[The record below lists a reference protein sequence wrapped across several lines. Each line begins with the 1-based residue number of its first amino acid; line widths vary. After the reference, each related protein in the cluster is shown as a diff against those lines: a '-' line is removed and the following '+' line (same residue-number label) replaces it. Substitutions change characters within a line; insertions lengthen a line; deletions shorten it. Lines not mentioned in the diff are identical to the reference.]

1 MTRPAMT
8 ASPIRRAITL
18 AAVLLCALCLTPPTL
33 PGPTPP
39 ARALPQQ
46 AEQTDRSGPS
56 EPAEPSD
63 QPAGQQGGL
72 SEFGSC
78 LAGSGQGSVVILMD
92 QSGSLRTTDPDRARV
107 RAAQYLAERLASF
120 STTNGITLNVHVAGF
135 AASYAGAGDW
145 TALTPDTL
153 ETVKSRISAVGD
165 DVQDYDTDYW
175 NALEGAR
182 QDLVDHDASGCRAVA
197 WLSDGEYD
205 LDMRDSGAGQDIG
218 TDKPYAP
225 GVRLDSEDGV
235 AQAEQAGTADI
246 CRPTGVA
253 DQLRSSGVT
262 LLGLGLSDGGA
273 DFTFMRRIVGGG
285 GTNAAANGVESCGDV
300 SSPTG
305 SFYPVSDIDSLL
317 MAFDS
322 ISAAGTT
329 VRSDSV
335 SVCQGGACAE
345 GESSFVVD
353 GSLQDVHVLASSDV
367 DGLEARLYPP
377 GASDPIVMSQTTGPQ
392 TADGVS
398 YEWLTGRTLQ
408 VDLAADSAPTWD
420 GQWRLSFID
429 EQSRTEGE
437 KVNVNL
443 HLSSPL
449 TLAWQDLATTELR
462 QGETVDDVRLAL
474 LDHAGGRP
482 VDTSRLTGAL
492 SATVTLTDSKGTST
506 TLFESDDVED
516 LNRPVNIPV
525 GRDVALGEASVTT
538 SVTVTTAP
546 ATGADGGRVDGTTL
560 APTQATTTVSINPP
574 LDFPTLAS
582 PIDFGRLEEDT
593 TAHAALA
600 VTGPGCVWVPPDAVT
615 LTGAPAQAGAIT
627 VVSDASSQDSCVS
640 VPEGRTA
647 ELGLD
652 LSADSHAN
660 GAVTGSA
667 SVMVAPLDEPDRAQ
681 AVDVPLW
688 AEMRRPLDV
697 GTAWTAFAIALAA
710 GIGVPVG
717 LLYLFTFLAAR
728 IPPGTIAVASTVVDV
743 PDDGTSAVIDVPSRE
758 WTWVSVPRGAREVTV
773 GPCVL
778 RTRVGV
784 WPTRVPYAVV
794 VAPRAPSVSGAP
806 VGQRGGRA
814 TVPVSLR
821 GNWIA
826 ILDQPDSPRRVTL
839 VMVAQGTAEVARD
852 RLVDRAGRELAA
864 RVARLRPQ
872 AGAGA
877 RPDDAGGGSTG
888 LADDAGGAA
897 ASTTSSSGLPTLSED
912 DPFAGYTSSR

>member
-1 MTRPAMT
+1 MTRLAMT

-640 VPEGRTA
+640 VPEGRTGPVGRLPRQRRGHGQR
-647 ELGLD
+647 LGHGGPARRAGSRPGGRRAPSGGDAPAARRGDGVDRLRHR
-652 LSADSHAN
+652 AGRGHRRPRRP
-660 GAVTGSA
+660 AVLVHVPRRPHPSGHHRRG
-667 SVMVAPLDEPDRAQ
+667 EHGRRRAGRRH
-681 AVDVPLW
+681 
-688 AEMRRPLDV
+688 ERRHRRPLPGVDV
-697 GTAWTAFAIALAA
+697 GVRAQGRARGDGRPLRPAHAGGRVADPRALRRRRR
-710 GIGVPVG
+710 
-717 LLYLFTFLAAR
+717 AAR
-728 IPPGTIAVASTVVDV
+728 ALGLRRPRRPARGTRHR
-743 PDDGTSAVIDVPSRE
+743 SRE
-758 WTWVSVPRGAREVTV
+758 SEGQLDRYPR
-773 GPCVL
+773 P
-778 RTRVGV
+778 
-784 WPTRVPYAVV
+784 
-794 VAPRAPSVSGAP
+794 
-806 VGQRGGRA
+806 
-814 TVPVSLR
+814 
-821 GNWIA
+821 
-826 ILDQPDSPRRVTL
+826 
-839 VMVAQGTAEVARD
+839 
-852 RLVDRAGRELAA
+852 
-864 RVARLRPQ
+864 ARLPPPRHPRHGGPGDRRGRQ
-872 AGAGA
+872 GPA
-877 RPDDAGGGSTG
+877 RG
-888 LADDAGGAA
+888 
-897 ASTTSSSGLPTLSED
+897 
-912 DPFAGYTSSR
+912 